1 MKAAGLVLKFG
12 VATALAIASISA
24 QAQNVN
30 APPNLSTYVY
40 TGPVSNVSPSASYN
54 AAKSGL
60 VQVAVKLSDP
70 PLVVQVGTNAK
81 QTGITMTAAQQQA
94 YLAQLAAKQSPIAAQ
109 ITALGGTV
117 LARLT
122 KAHNAV
128 LANIDVSQVQ
138 ALKGL
143 SGVVAVRPVADIPMT
158 GSDVSIPYIGAAA
171 VQATGVTGQ
180 GIRVAHLDTGIDY
193 THYNLGGSGNV
204 SDYQAAKAAASGT
217 PPVNLFPTTKVI
229 GGYDFTGETWP
240 NGPLAPDP
248 NPIDLNGHGTLT
260 SDTLGGHSL
269 DGLHVGVAPGTQ
281 LYAVK
286 VCSSVASSC
295 SGVAILEGL
304 EFALDPNNTGT
315 LNDAVDVIT
324 MSIGGDFGMREQ
336 DDGETF
342 TDIVNFGVVSVVSAG
357 NSGDIPYIVGGPSS
371 TPEVISVAATT
382 APNSSAIPLVV
393 NSPGSIAGTYPDTAT
408 VSWAPIV
415 GTVTGNVVYVGRA
428 CPGDT
433 LLANPTGAIAL
444 VDRGTCAVSLKV
456 DYVANAGAIG
466 VLVGLVA
473 PGDAVTFSAGGGSNF
488 PPTLVIIQSNAS
500 LIKTAL
506 GSSPVSVTLSSN
518 NAFSTAGNV
527 ASYSSRGPSY
537 SYNSL
542 KPDMSAP
549 GTVTGALVGTGTGQ
563 TTEQGTSFSCPLTAG
578 SAALLL
584 SKNRTLAP
592 LDIKALLMETTSTA
606 VYNNVQ
612 TQPGVLAPMSRAG
625 AGELRV
631 NQAAAAST
639 AVWDASDPLAVSLS
653 FGTFRLNA
661 GATYKKKVVV
671 RNYSASART
680 YTIANTYRDAP
691 NMTGVTIAVPAS
703 VPVPANGSISFTLS
717 LTVAPANLPV
727 WTLNGGSNGASGEL
741 LNTVEYAGY
750 LTFTSGAE
758 TVHVP
763 WHILPHK
770 AANVTPSATSVTL
783 NGSPAN
789 LTLFNNNATVG
800 GAVSVFSLT
809 GTGTQFPA
817 SVLPAPGS
825 DYAVINLQAVG
836 VRLVCVDQ
844 ACTTF
849 AAQFAVNTFG
859 QRSHPDVPAEFDV
872 LIDVNNDGVPDLDVF
887 NGDIG
892 AITTG
897 TNSGQNGVFVVDLA
911 ANTATG
917 PYYYTVADL
926 DSANAILTVPLSA
939 LTTAAGL
946 SLGVSTP
953 FTFVVDAFDNFY
965 TGNLTDQIGPMQYE
979 LDMPQ
984 FYAGNPTVP
993 ANSSSLLTIFPNNA
1007 GHVFFSGPYNGNSP
1021 SQTGLLLMYQDA
1033 PAGAEASQ
1041 ILVKP

>member
-473 PGDAVTFSAGGGSNF
+473 PGDAVNFSAGGGSRGTVSCARVKN
-488 PPTLVIIQSNAS
+488 VSD
-500 LIKTAL
+500 
-506 GSSPVSVTLSSN
+506 SSMSVSVS
-518 NAFSTAGNV
+518 
-527 ASYSSRGPSY
+527 P
-537 SYNSL
+537 
-542 KPDMSAP
+542 
-549 GTVTGALVGTGTGQ
+549 
-563 TTEQGTSFSCPLTAG
+563 
-578 SAALLL
+578 
-584 SKNRTLAP
+584 
-592 LDIKALLMETTSTA
+592 
-606 VYNNVQ
+606 
-612 TQPGVLAPMSRAG
+612 
-625 AGELRV
+625 
-631 NQAAAAST
+631 
-639 AVWDASDPLAVSLS
+639 W
-653 FGTFRLNA
+653 
-661 GATYKKKVVV
+661 
-671 RNYSASART
+671 
-680 YTIANTYRDAP
+680 
-691 NMTGVTIAVPAS
+691 
-703 VPVPANGSISFTLS
+703 
-717 LTVAPANLPV
+717 APAR
-727 WTLNGGSNGASGEL
+727 A
-741 LNTVEYAGY
+741 
-750 LTFTSGAE
+750 
-758 TVHVP
+758 
-763 WHILPHK
+763 
-770 AANVTPSATSVTL
+770 
-783 NGSPAN
+783 
-789 LTLFNNNATVG
+789 
-800 GAVSVFSLT
+800 
-809 GTGTQFPA
+809 
-817 SVLPAPGS
+817 
-825 DYAVINLQAVG
+825 
-836 VRLVCVDQ
+836 
-844 ACTTF
+844 
-849 AAQFAVNTFG
+849 
-859 QRSHPDVPAEFDV
+859 
-872 LIDVNNDGVPDLDVF
+872 
-887 NGDIG
+887 
-892 AITTG
+892 
-897 TNSGQNGVFVVDLA
+897 
-911 ANTATG
+911 
-917 PYYYTVADL
+917 
-926 DSANAILTVPLSA
+926 
-939 LTTAAGL
+939 
-946 SLGVSTP
+946 
-953 FTFVVDAFDNFY
+953 
-965 TGNLTDQIGPMQYE
+965 
-979 LDMPQ
+979 
-984 FYAGNPTVP
+984 
-993 ANSSSLLTIFPNNA
+993 
-1007 GHVFFSGPYNGNSP
+1007 
-1021 SQTGLLLMYQDA
+1021 
-1033 PAGAEASQ
+1033 
-1041 ILVKP
+1041 